1 MLCGAAKPDLAE
13 TVTMEGMASLIE
25 MARGIFRYVLVDLSS
40 GFSDVACTACEMAD
54 KTLVMA
60 MVNGGYEVEHMKRA
74 LEIFRAW
81 EDFDRRVKP
90 VFTRVSP
97 CTEEERDRYSQAL
110 GFPVFQVLPNEYL
123 AVSAAADNG
132 RLLLNQAPENPFSQ
146 AVGQMA
152 DQVKH
157 W

>member
-1 MLCGAAKPDLAE
+1 M
-13 TVTMEGMASLIE
+13 
-25 MARGIFRYVLVDLSS
+25 
-40 GFSDVACTACEMAD
+40 
-54 KTLVMA
+54 
-60 MVNGGYEVEHMKRA
+60 
-74 LEIFRAW
+74 
-81 EDFDRRVKP
+81 KP
-90 VFTRVSP
+90 VFSRGSP

-132 RLLLNQAPENPFSQ
+132 RLLLNQAPEKHISQ

-152 DQVKH
+152 EQVKH